1 LTTDGAR
8 RWIME
13 FDKNKILTCVTADQ
27 AKVGMKGWFA
37 DTLELLEEKVKC
49 SNPNEL
55 IGVLDEAWRC
65 RFEKETNTLWAL
77 FYPAPEP
84 TYRPFTNDELND
96 LVGKVITT
104 KTTGNNRVVSEKICT
119 GIVKVGDGEYTAEN
133 LLEWYTLGGQPCG
146 VREEA

>member
-1 LTTDGAR
+1 
-8 RWIME
+8 ME
-13 FDKNKILTCVTADQ
+13 FDKNKILTSVTADQ
-27 AKVGMKGWFA
+27 ARIGQKGWFA
-37 DTLELLEEKVKC
+37 ILPKYIQENMSC
-49 SNPNEL
+49 GRQPS
-55 IGVLDEAWRC
+55 VLGNIDLDSPSPFTREGGYAWP
-65 RFEKETNTLWAL
+65 L

-104 KTTGNNRVVSEKICT
+104 KTTGNNRLVSEKICT